1 MAAQTIG
8 ALGYRPPTVTDASSS
23 DIHHQSSQ
31 LSLVP
36 YDGSLAVLQDASLR
50 NPIIAARKEI
60 VDFWIENE
68 LKDATAGDVET
79 YRDILS
85 SEEQIARISNV
96 VLSKITKGKRPTT
109 TAIAQEIGQKE
120 VIEFFVEYA
129 FDLCIEKREAPQREA
144 REEIERILN
153 VLAAGGNEYD
163 VLGIDEAITR
173 LDLRQ
178 RKRRILYLVH
188 PDKNKDKEA
197 EKCAKEVNNAAD
209 KLLNKN
215 QERYQPPT
223 GSRIFKEHKGV
234 FGPGA
239 FATGDT
245 EPEDDEESDSGD
257 DVVSIP
263 DVPDAVKKVHE
274 KVSKHIQ
281 TYFSDFT
288 KGLPIFN
295 DGIRKA
301 NNKIRNLNVVA
312 GISGDYYQVDR
323 DVLQGLKEAQVH
335 VIRIRETQGAKEAE
349 KQLSVFKGQCENT
362 CGQRNFQWPRNW
374 SEVMVQ
380 AVREK
385 VDEINQSDPP
395 SNEEDGSDANMT
407 DTKGDEEE
415 SNPVIDMLDADNVEG
430 IILGYRSSRR
440 YNRFQEQY
448 LTDDVTF
455 FIQSPGASIFGVFS
469 LGDLGHEIS
478 TKALSYYKDGGN
490 DVSTHIEAVT
500 GSNPSITPAT
510 YNGILCIGAKK
521 SGKPSEGRFPDT
533 WIQIALKQDSDPS
546 KAKIIHRTA
555 LRKLVKDADSQI
567 ERFYNE
573 VGVEPP
579 WAYTPY
585 PDPYNHLRPR
595 PLMFP
600 APRSRYYENDR
611 HLPKALPFH
620 GNMGSIGYEEATTRR
635 APQTS
640 SSGAQPQIASGP
652 ERLIAAMETLVL
664 AMAEDRED
672 RKRYQDYMES
682 KLLREG

>member
-1 MAAQTIG
+1 MAAHTIG
-8 ALGYRPPTVTDASSS
+8 ARGYRPPTVTDASSS
-23 DIHHQSSQ
+23 DNHHQSPQ
-31 LSLVP
+31 PSLVP
-36 YDGSLAVLQDASLR
+36 YGGSLVVLQDASLR

-60 VDFWIENE
+60 VDSWIENE

-79 YRDILS
+79 YRHILS
-85 SEEQIARISNV
+85 SEEEIAKISNV
-96 VLSKITKGKRPTT
+96 VLSKITQGKRPNT
-109 TAIAQEIGQKE
+109 TAIAQEIGRKE
-120 VIEFFVEYA
+120 IIEFFVEYA

-144 REEIERILN
+144 REEIERILD
-153 VLAAGGNEYD
+153 VLKAGGNEYD
-163 VLGIDEAITR
+163 VLGIDEPIA
-173 LDLRQ
+173 LPDLRQ
-178 RKRRILYLVH
+178 LRRRILYLVH

-197 EKCAKEVNNAAD
+197 QKCAKEVNRAAD
-209 KLLNKN
+209 KLLSMDQKL
-215 QERYQPPT
+215 YQPPT
-223 GSRIFKEHKGV
+223 GSRIFREHKGV

-245 EPEDDEESDSGD
+245 EPDNDEDSDTGD
-257 DVVSIP
+257 DIVSVP
-263 DVPDAVKKVHE
+263 DIPDAVKKVHE

-288 KGLPIFN
+288 KGLPVFN
-295 DGIRKA
+295 DEIRKA
-301 NNKIRNLNVVA
+301 NNKIRNLNVKA
-312 GISGDYYQVDR
+312 GISGDYYQADR
-323 DVLQGLKEAQVH
+323 DVLQGLKEAQVR

-349 KQLSVFKGQCENT
+349 KQLSVFKGQCEKT
-362 CGQRNFQWPRNW
+362 CGQRNFQWPGNW

-385 VDEINQSDPP
+385 LDEINQSEPP
-395 SNEEDGSDANMT
+395 PNKEDGSDAKMT
-407 DTKGDEEE
+407 DTEGDEEE
-415 SNPVIDMLDADNVEG
+415 SNPVINMLDADNVEG

-448 LTDDVTF
+448 LTDDITF

-510 YNGILCIGAKK
+510 YNGILCICAKK
-521 SGKPSEGRFPDT
+521 SGKPPEGRFPDT

-585 PDPYNHLRPR
+585 PDPYNQFRPR

-600 APRSRYYENDR
+600 APRSRHYEYDR

-620 GNMGSIGYEEATTRR
+620 GNMRSIGYEEAATRR
-635 APQTS
+635 APQTR

-664 AMAEDRED
+664 AMVEDRED

-682 KLLREG
+682 KLLGEG

>member
-1 MAAQTIG
+1 MAAHTIG
-8 ALGYRPPTVTDASSS
+8 ARGYRPPTVTDASAS
-23 DIHHQSSQ
+23 DNHHQNPQ
-31 LSLVP
+31 LSLIP
-36 YDGSLAVLQDASLR
+36 YGGSLMVLQDASLQ

-60 VDFWIENE
+60 VNSWMENE
-68 LKDATAGDVET
+68 LKDAAAGDVET

-85 SEEQIARISNV
+85 SEKQIATISNIV
-96 VLSKITKGKRPTT
+96 SNKITQGKRPNT
-109 TAIAQEIGQKE
+109 TAIAQEIGKKE
-120 VIEFFVEYA
+120 VIEFFVEHA
-129 FDLCIEKREAPQREA
+129 FDLCIQKREAPKREA

-163 VLGIDEAITR
+163 VLGIDEAIT
-173 LDLRQ
+173 LPELRQ

-197 EKCAKEVNNAAD
+197 QKCAKEVNDAAD

-223 GSRIFKEHKGV
+223 GSQIFKEHKGV

-245 EPEDDEESDSGD
+245 EPEDDEESDPGD
-257 DVVSIP
+257 DGVSIP

-281 TYFSDFT
+281 IYFSDFT
-288 KGLPIFN
+288 KGLPVFN

-301 NNKIRNLNVVA
+301 NNKIKKLNAVA

-335 VIRIRETQGAKEAE
+335 VIQIRETQGAKEAE

-362 CGQRNFQWPRNW
+362 CGQRIFQWPRNW

-380 AVREK
+380 AIREK
-385 VDEINQSDPP
+385 LDEIYQSDPP

-407 DTKGDEEE
+407 DAKGAEEE
-415 SNPVIDMLDADNVEG
+415 TNPVTDMLDADNNEG

-440 YNRFQEQY
+440 WNRFQKQY
-448 LTDDVTF
+448 LTDDVIF

-478 TKALSYYKDGGN
+478 TKALNYYKGDGN
-490 DVSTHIEAVT
+490 DVSTHIDAVT

-510 YNGILCIGAKK
+510 YDGILCIGAKK

-567 ERFYNE
+567 EKFYKE

-585 PDPYNHLRPR
+585 PDPYNHLRAR
-595 PLMFP
+595 PLIFP
-600 APRSRYYENDR
+600 APRIKYYEIDS

-620 GNMGSIGYEEATTRR
+620 GNMGSIGYEEAATRR
-635 APQTS
+635 APQTR

-682 KLLREG
+682 KLLGEG

>member
-301 NNKIRNLNVVA
+301 NNKIRNLNVLA

-415 SNPVIDMLDADNVEG
+415 SNPVIDMLDADNVE
-430 IILGYRSSRR
+430 
-440 YNRFQEQY
+440 
-448 LTDDVTF
+448 V
-455 FIQSPGASIFGVFS
+455 PGSIDFWGLF
-469 LGDLGHEIS
+469 
-478 TKALSYYKDGGN
+478 TR
-490 DVSTHIEAVT
+490 
-500 GSNPSITPAT
+500 GS
-510 YNGILCIGAKK
+510 
-521 SGKPSEGRFPDT
+521 
-533 WIQIALKQDSDPS
+533 
-546 KAKIIHRTA
+546 
-555 LRKLVKDADSQI
+555 
-567 ERFYNE
+567 
-573 VGVEPP
+573 
-579 WAYTPY
+579 
-585 PDPYNHLRPR
+585 RPR
-595 PLMFP
+595 DF
-600 APRSRYYENDR
+600 N
-611 HLPKALPFH
+611 
-620 GNMGSIGYEEATTRR
+620 
-635 APQTS
+635 
-640 SSGAQPQIASGP
+640 
-652 ERLIAAMETLVL
+652 
-664 AMAEDRED
+664 
-672 RKRYQDYMES
+672 
-682 KLLREG
+682 